1 MGVKTVII
9 WDELGSIRETYLH
22 HDEIERLLPTMACRA
37 EVMRNRSGEIFYRF
51 PALVGSGASLT
62 WWLPAACAAPPACL
76 DQAEIVLLVGDC
88 RRGFLQRGDSLLSS
102 CQWPRGWAGPSQPQ
116 HWGHWSLT
124 ELTNARLFQE
134 NQCSLR
140 NHPNEKRSLLMSLP
154 KFEFDFHVVSCPT
167 RLSYFSIPKTEKY
180 RIAMC

>member
-1 MGVKTVII
+1 M
-9 WDELGSIRETYLH
+9 RETYLH

-37 EVMRNRSGEIFYRF
+37 EVMRNGSGEIFYRF

-88 RRGFLQRGDSLLSS
+88 RRGFLQRGDTLLSS

-116 HWGHWSLT
+116 H
-124 ELTNARLFQE
+124 
-134 NQCSLR
+134 
-140 NHPNEKRSLLMSLP
+140 
-154 KFEFDFHVVSCPT
+154 
-167 RLSYFSIPKTEKY
+167 
-180 RIAMC
+180 

>member
-1 MGVKTVII
+1 MGVKADTKKWVNCNNLRWIEVNKGNI
-9 WDELGSIRETYLH
+9 PY
-22 HDEIERLLPTMACRA
+22 HDEIEWLLPTMACRA

-102 CQWPRGWAGPSQPQ
+102 CQWPRGWAGPSLPQ

-134 NQCSLR
+134 NQCTMVPLSTR
-140 NHPNEKRSLLMSLP
+140 MLLKS
-154 KFEFDFHVVSCPT
+154 KFS
-167 RLSYFSIPKTEKY
+167 
-180 RIAMC
+180 M